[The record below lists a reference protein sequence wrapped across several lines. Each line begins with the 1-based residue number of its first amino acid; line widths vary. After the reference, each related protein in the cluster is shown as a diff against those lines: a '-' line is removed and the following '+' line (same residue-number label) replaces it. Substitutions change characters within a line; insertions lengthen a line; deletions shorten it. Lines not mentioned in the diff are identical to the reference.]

1 MTHPTT
7 TFVPGRTTGP
17 RLRAEIDAA
26 VSSLRARTAMVPEVA
41 IILGS
46 GLGAL
51 SRSITAD
58 ATVPYKEIPHFPEST
73 VESHAG
79 ELCFGRLAG
88 KLVVAM
94 RGRAHFYEGY
104 TIQQVAFPVRVMR
117 ALGAR
122 TLIVSNAVGGMNPML
137 EAGSLFLTVDH
148 INLMGVNPL
157 IGPNDDHLGPRF
169 PDMSEPYDRELI
181 ALTERVARE
190 ERIPLAKGVFV
201 GVAGPNLETRAEY
214 RFLRAIGGDV
224 VGMSLIPENLVA
236 VHSGMRCLA
245 LSVVTDM
252 CLPDALHAAS
262 IENILQ
268 IAAQAEPSLT
278 RLIERVVSEL

>member
-7 TFVPGRTTGP
+7 TFVPGRTTGS

-58 ATVPYKEIPHFPEST
+58 CTVPYKEIPHFPEST
-73 VESHAG
+73 VEGHAG

-104 TIQQVAFPVRVMR
+104 SIQQVAFPVRVMR
-117 ALGAR
+117 AIGAR

-157 IGPNDDHLGPRF
+157 IGPNDDLLGPRF
-169 PDMSEPYDRELI
+169 PDMSEPYDRELL

-262 IENILQ
+262 IENILRV
-268 IAAQAEPSLT
+268 AAQAEPSLT

>member
-7 TFVPGRTTGP
+7 TFVPGRTSGP

-58 ATVPYKEIPHFPEST
+58 AAVPYKEIPHFPEST
-73 VESHAG
+73 VEGHAG

-94 RGRAHFYEGY
+94 RGRVHFYEGY

-137 EAGSLFLTVDH
+137 EAGNLFLTVDH

-245 LSVVTDM
+245 LSVITDM
-252 CLPDALHAAS
+252 CLPDALHPAS
-262 IENILQ
+262 IENILR

>member
-1 MTHPTT
+1 MTHPT
-7 TFVPGRTTGP
+7 TFVPGRTTGS

-41 IILGS
+41 IILGT

-51 SRSITAD
+51 ARSITTEV
-58 ATVPYKEIPHFPEST
+58 TVPYREIPHFPEST

-79 ELCFGRLAG
+79 ELAFGRLSG
-88 KLVVAM
+88 KTVVAM
-94 RGRAHFYEGY
+94 RGRVHFYEGY
-104 TIQQVAFPVRVMR
+104 TMAQVGFPVRVMR

-122 TLIVSNAVGGMNPML
+122 TLIISNAVGGMNPLL
-137 EAGSLFLTVDH
+137 EAGSIFLTVDH
-148 INLMGVNPL
+148 INLMGANPL

-169 PDMSEPYDRELI
+169 PDMSEPYDQELI
-181 ALTERVARE
+181 TLTERVARE

-214 RFLRAIGGDV
+214 RFLRAIGADV

-236 VHSGMRCLA
+236 VHGGMRCLA

-252 CLPDALHAAS
+252 CLPDALHVAV
-262 IENILQ
+262 IDDILRT
-268 IAAQAEPSLT
+268 AAQAEPSLT
-278 RLIERVVSEL
+278 RLIERVVAEL